1 MSGLG
6 KGVVSASTGMLLSS
20 AGFKVSMMK
29 IDPYL
34 NVDAGTMNPYR
45 HGEVFVTD
53 DGGETDLDLGTYER
67 FLDKN
72 MGKENNLTTGIVYR
86 EVIEKERRGD
96 YLGECV
102 QVIPHVTDN
111 IKEKITTVAT
121 KSGADFFIVEVGGTV
136 GDIEGLPFLEALRQM
151 KLELGKDAFFVHV
164 AYVPYLESTGESKTK
179 PAQHSVQALREI
191 GIQPDVLVARSPRA
205 IGDEERAKLAL
216 FSSLPVE
223 RVIRVPDM
231 SSIYQ
236 VPLLLESQGFR
247 DIILGQFSLK
257 SLGESDLPLK
267 LSSTFTGLQKGPKI
281 GMVGKYVKLRDA
293 YVSIVE
299 ALKHAGARL
308 GFEPELVWIDAED
321 VEKGNG
327 LSGFPDLNGVMVLP
341 GFGKRGSEG
350 MITSIAEARKLKLPF
365 LGICFG
371 MQLAVVEFAREK
383 LGLKANS
390 TELDPNT
397 PDPVIDLLP
406 EQKNLKDMG
415 GTMRLGG
422 ANIRLIKDTK
432 LFAMYGGRDPR
443 ERHRHRYEVNPK
455 YWEAL
460 QAAGLVF
467 SAFDYEG
474 KRVEAIEDPSLPFFV
489 GTQFHPEF
497 NSRPMRPSPP
507 YLAFLEAAARHDKV
521 LSSESAGALR
531 RAFAF
536 FISAIVKGNG
546 SPLKETSTPRGGAT
560 NL

>member
-1 MSGLG
+1 MRYLFVTGGVMSGLG
-6 KGVVSASTGMLLSS
+6 KGVVSASIGMLLSS
-20 AGFKVSMMK
+20 AGYNVSMMK

-67 FLDKN
+67 FLDRN
-72 MGKENNLTTGIVYR
+72 MGRENNMTTGIVYKD
-86 EVIEKERRGD
+86 VIERERRGD

-111 IKEKITTVAT
+111 IKQKIKGAAA
-121 KSGADFFIVEVGGTV
+121 KSGCDFFIVEVGGTV

-151 KLELGKDAFFVHV
+151 KLEVGNDVFFIHV
-164 AYVPYLESTGESKTK
+164 AFVPYLETTGESKTK

-191 GIQPDVLVARSPRA
+191 GIQPDVLVARSPKP

-223 RVIRVPDM
+223 RVIRVPDVP
-231 SSIYQ
+231 SIYQ
-236 VPLLLESQGFR
+236 VPLLLQNQGLIK
-247 DIILGQFSLK
+247 IILGHFGLNSLA
-257 SLGESDLPLK
+257 ESDLPLK
-267 LSSTFTGLQKGPKI
+267 LSSSFVGLEKGPKI

-299 ALKHAGARL
+299 ALRHAGARL
-308 GFEPELVWIDAED
+308 GFEPQLYWIDAE
-321 VEKGNG
+321 ELERGNG
-327 LSGFPDLNGVMVLP
+327 YSSFSDLDGVMVLP
-341 GFGKRGSEG
+341 GFGKRGTEG
-350 MITSIAEARKLKLPF
+350 MISAIAEARKLKLPF

-371 MQLAVVEFAREK
+371 MQLSVIEFARERM
-383 LGLKANS
+383 GLKANS
-390 TELDPNT
+390 TELDPDT

-406 EQKNLKDMG
+406 EQKNLRDLG

-422 ANIRLIKDTK
+422 SYIRLVNGTK
-432 LFAMYGGRDPR
+432 LYAIYGGKDPR

-455 YWEAL
+455 YWNSL

-467 SAFDYEG
+467 SAFDYDG

-497 NSRPMRPSPP
+497 NSRPLKPSPP
-507 YLAFLEAAARHDKV
+507 YLAFLEAALRH
-521 LSSESAGALR
+521 S
-531 RAFAF
+531 
-536 FISAIVKGNG
+536 NG
-546 SPLKETSTPRGGAT
+546 V
-560 NL
+560 